1 MESYITIKNE
11 NIANYVMFILDKLDN
26 EFTEEE
32 LNTITEI
39 TIDYEEI
46 LENNSIL
53 KELLLFR
60 NLNTLNLRNAFIYN
74 DDYNYL
80 LNLEKLNNLYLD
92 RCKFENAD
100 LIASLKLKSLSLINC
115 EINNYLFVN
124 LLTELEEL
132 TIINGEV
139 DIDNINKLTKLN
151 YLQLSYSNILG
162 NELIIKLD
170 NLKELY
176 VDNTNIRNLTFT
188 NDLLNLNRL
197 SIDEFQYKY
206 NNQFIKQLRNR
217 NISIYNENMVEFL
230 GDNYE
235 V

>member
-1 MESYITIKNE
+1 MDSYITIKNE

-162 NELIIKLD
+162 NELVIKLD

-188 NDLLNLNRL
+188 NNLLNLNRL

-206 NNQFIKQLRNR
+206 NNEFIKQLRNR

-230 GDNYE
+230 GDDYE
-235 V
+235 A

>member
-139 DIDNINKLTKLN
+139 NIDNINKLTKLN

-162 NELIIKLD
+162 NELVIKLD

-188 NDLLNLNRL
+188 NNLLNLNRL

-206 NNQFIKQLRNR
+206 NNEFIKQLRNR

-230 GDNYE
+230 GDDYE
-235 V
+235 A

>member
-39 TIDYEEI
+39 TIEYEEI

-188 NDLLNLNRL
+188 NNLLNLNRL

-206 NNQFIKQLRNR
+206 NIELIKQLRNR

>member
-26 EFTEEE
+26 KFTEEE

>member
-60 NLNTLNLRNAFIYN
+60 NLNTLNLRNAYIYN

-162 NELIIKLD
+162 NELVIKLD

-188 NDLLNLNRL
+188 NNLLNLNRL

-230 GDNYE
+230 GDDYE
-235 V
+235 A

>member
-26 EFTEEE
+26 KFTEEE

-162 NELIIKLD
+162 NELVIKLD

>member
-1 MESYITIKNE
+1 MVSYITIKNE

-39 TIDYEEI
+39 TIDYEDI

-132 TIINGEV
+132 TIINGEIN
-139 DIDNINKLTKLN
+139 IDNINKLSKLN

-162 NELIIKLD
+162 NELVIKLD

-206 NNQFIKQLRNR
+206 NIEFIKQLRNR

-230 GDNYE
+230 GDDYE

>member
-162 NELIIKLD
+162 NEIVIKLD

-206 NNQFIKQLRNR
+206 NNEFIKQLRNR

>member
-1 MESYITIKNE
+1 MKSYITIKNE

-26 EFTEEE
+26 KFTEEE

-162 NELIIKLD
+162 NELVIKLD

-188 NDLLNLNRL
+188 NNLLNLNRL

-206 NNQFIKQLRNR
+206 NNEFIKQLRNR

>member
-26 EFTEEE
+26 KFTEEE

-162 NELIIKLD
+162 NELVIKLD

-188 NDLLNLNRL
+188 NNLLNLNRL

-206 NNQFIKQLRNR
+206 NNEFIKQLRNR

>member
-11 NIANYVMFILDKLDN
+11 NIANYVMFVLDKLDN
-26 EFTEEE
+26 KFTEEE

-39 TIDYEEI
+39 TIDYEDI

-230 GDNYE
+230 GDDYE
-235 V
+235 A

>member
-11 NIANYVMFILDKLDN
+11 NIANNVMFVLDKLDN
-26 EFTEEE
+26 KFTEEE

-39 TIDYEEI
+39 TIDYEDV

-162 NELIIKLD
+162 NELVIKLD

-188 NDLLNLNRL
+188 NNLLNLNRL

-206 NNQFIKQLRNR
+206 NNEFIKQLRNR

-230 GDNYE
+230 GDDYE
-235 V
+235 A

>member
-11 NIANYVMFILDKLDN
+11 NIANYVMFVLDKLDN

>member
-11 NIANYVMFILDKLDN
+11 NIANYVMFVLDKLDN

-39 TIDYEEI
+39 TIDYEDI

-60 NLNTLNLRNAFIYN
+60 NLNTFNLRNAFIYN

-162 NELIIKLD
+162 NELVIKLD

-176 VDNTNIRNLTFT
+176 VDNTNIRNLAFT
-188 NDLLNLNRL
+188 NNLLNLNRL

-206 NNQFIKQLRNR
+206 NNEFIKQLRNR

-230 GDNYE
+230 GDDYE
-235 V
+235 A

>member
-11 NIANYVMFILDKLDN
+11 NIANYVMFVLDKLDN
-26 EFTEEE
+26 KFTEEE

-162 NELIIKLD
+162 NELVIKLD

-188 NDLLNLNRL
+188 NNLLNLNRL

-206 NNQFIKQLRNR
+206 NNEFIKQLRNR

-230 GDNYE
+230 GDDYE
-235 V
+235 A

>member
-26 EFTEEE
+26 KFTEEE

-162 NELIIKLD
+162 NELVIKLD

-188 NDLLNLNRL
+188 NNLLNLNRL

-230 GDNYE
+230 GDDYE
-235 V
+235 A

>member
-26 EFTEEE
+26 KFTEEE

-162 NELIIKLD
+162 NELVIKLD

-188 NDLLNLNRL
+188 NNLLNLNRL

-206 NNQFIKQLRNR
+206 NNEFIKQLRNR

-230 GDNYE
+230 GDDYE
-235 V
+235 A

>member
-11 NIANYVMFILDKLDN
+11 NIANYVMFVLDKLDN

-39 TIDYEEI
+39 TIDYEDI

-162 NELIIKLD
+162 NEIVIKLD

-206 NNQFIKQLRNR
+206 NNEFIKQLRNR

>member
-11 NIANYVMFILDKLDN
+11 NIANYVMFVLDKLDN

-39 TIDYEEI
+39 TIDYEDI
-46 LENNSIL
+46 LENNPIL

-80 LNLEKLNNLYLD
+80 LNLGKLNNLYLD

-162 NELIIKLD
+162 NELVIKLD

-230 GDNYE
+230 GDDYE
-235 V
+235 A

>member
-26 EFTEEE
+26 KFTEEE

-162 NELIIKLD
+162 NELVIKLD

-188 NDLLNLNRL
+188 NNLLNLNRL

>member
-11 NIANYVMFILDKLDN
+11 NIANYVMFVLDKLDN

-39 TIDYEEI
+39 TIDYEDI

-124 LLTELEEL
+124 LLTKLEEL

-162 NELIIKLD
+162 NELVIKLD

-188 NDLLNLNRL
+188 NNLLNLNRL

>member
-11 NIANYVMFILDKLDN
+11 NIANYVMFVLDKLDN

-39 TIDYEEI
+39 TIDYEDI

>member
-60 NLNTLNLRNAFIYN
+60 NLNTLNLRNAYIYN

-80 LNLEKLNNLYLD
+80 LNLDKLNNLYLD

-162 NELIIKLD
+162 NELVIKLD

>member
-26 EFTEEE
+26 KFTEEE

-60 NLNTLNLRNAFIYN
+60 NLNTLNLRNAYIYN

-132 TIINGEV
+132 TITNGEV

-162 NELIIKLD
+162 NELVIKLD

-188 NDLLNLNRL
+188 NNLLNLNRL

-206 NNQFIKQLRNR
+206 NNEFIKQLRNR

>member
-11 NIANYVMFILDKLDN
+11 NIANYVMFVLDKLDN

-39 TIDYEEI
+39 TIDYEDV

-162 NELIIKLD
+162 NELVIKLD

>member
-11 NIANYVMFILDKLDN
+11 NIANYVMFVLDKLDN

-74 DDYNYL
+74 DL

-162 NELIIKLD
+162 NELVIKLD

-188 NDLLNLNRL
+188 NNLLNLNRL

-206 NNQFIKQLRNR
+206 NNEFIKQLRNR

>member
-11 NIANYVMFILDKLDN
+11 NIANYVMFVLDKLDN

-162 NELIIKLD
+162 NELVIKLD

-188 NDLLNLNRL
+188 NNLLNLNRL

>member
-60 NLNTLNLRNAFIYN
+60 NLNTLNLRNAYIYN

-80 LNLEKLNNLYLD
+80 LNLDKLNNLYLD

-162 NELIIKLD
+162 NELVIKLD

-188 NDLLNLNRL
+188 NNLLNLNRL

>member
-39 TIDYEEI
+39 TIDYEDI

>member
-162 NELIIKLD
+162 NELVIKLD

-188 NDLLNLNRL
+188 NNLLNLNRL

-206 NNQFIKQLRNR
+206 NNEFIKQLRNR

-230 GDNYE
+230 GDDYE
-235 V
+235 A

>member
-26 EFTEEE
+26 KFTEEE

-162 NELIIKLD
+162 NELVIKLD

-206 NNQFIKQLRNR
+206 NNEFIKQLRNR

>member
-11 NIANYVMFILDKLDN
+11 NIANYVMFVLDKLDN

-80 LNLEKLNNLYLD
+80 LNLEKLNNLYLE

-139 DIDNINKLTKLN
+139 NIDNINKLTKLN

-162 NELIIKLD
+162 NELVIKLD

>member
-162 NELIIKLD
+162 NELVIKLD

>member
-39 TIDYEEI
+39 TIDYEDI

-60 NLNTLNLRNAFIYN
+60 NLNTLNLRNAYIYN

-162 NELIIKLD
+162 NELVIKLD

-188 NDLLNLNRL
+188 NNLLNLNRL

-206 NNQFIKQLRNR
+206 NNEFIKQLRNR

-230 GDNYE
+230 GDDYE
-235 V
+235 A

>member
-11 NIANYVMFILDKLDN
+11 NIANYVMFVLDKLDN

-162 NELIIKLD
+162 NEIVIKLD

-230 GDNYE
+230 GDDYE
-235 V
+235 A

>member
-11 NIANYVMFILDKLDN
+11 NIANYVMFVLDKLDN

-139 DIDNINKLTKLN
+139 NIDNINKLTKLN

-162 NELIIKLD
+162 NELVIKLD

-188 NDLLNLNRL
+188 NNLLNLNRL

-230 GDNYE
+230 GDDYE
-235 V
+235 A

>member
-11 NIANYVMFILDKLDN
+11 NIANYVMFVLDKLDN

-39 TIDYEEI
+39 TIDYEDI

-162 NELIIKLD
+162 NEIVIKLD

>member
-11 NIANYVMFILDKLDN
+11 NIANYVMFILDKLEN

-39 TIDYEEI
+39 TIDYEDI

-80 LNLEKLNNLYLD
+80 LNLEKLNDLYLD

-162 NELIIKLD
+162 NELVIKLD

-176 VDNTNIRNLTFT
+176 VDNTNIRNLAFT
-188 NDLLNLNRL
+188 NNLLNLNRL

-206 NNQFIKQLRNR
+206 NNEFIKQLRNR

-230 GDNYE
+230 GDDYE
-235 V
+235 A

>member
-26 EFTEEE
+26 KFTEEE

-39 TIDYEEI
+39 TIDYEDV

-162 NELIIKLD
+162 NELVIKLD

-188 NDLLNLNRL
+188 NNLLNLNRL

-206 NNQFIKQLRNR
+206 NNEFIKQLRN
-217 NISIYNENMVEFL
+217 
-230 GDNYE
+230 
-235 V
+235 